1 MTDKTDQPK
10 AEDRLH
16 PLLSNAEVLEIR
28 AQARAQLEK
37 ERLVAAKKALLQE
50 ETERLRQE
58 EGMVTGGVGDEMVD
72 ITIILPIFSDRIV
85 VNQRAYFH
93 SRTYRVPR
101 HVANSLSETMWRGHR
116 HQEEVEGHS
125 MTQLYQNARGTVLS
139 PVRGTVNA
147 PRRFDA

>member
-1 MTDKTDQPK
+1 VLLGDNSAAPFTDASIDAHGMGGQLPM
-10 AEDRLH
+10 RRYY
-16 PLLSNAEVLEIR
+16 R
-28 AQARAQLEK
+28 AQGTDDRPHGEAFYG
-37 ERLVAAKKALLQE
+37 
-50 ETERLRQE
+50 TN
-58 EGMVTGGVGDEMVD
+58 GT
-72 ITIILPIFSDRIV
+72 IFSDRIV